1 MIDTNLVNTVLTAFV
16 ISIITNQTI
25 RKYFV
30 LKSSN
35 NTRLVLMMQLCKDY
49 SGETL
54 IYYIMGRNT

>member
-16 ISIITNQTI
+16 IFIITNQTI

-35 NTRLVLMMQLCKDY
+35 NTRLVLMM
-49 SGETL
+49 
-54 IYYIMGRNT
+54 